1 MRFANKYNDHV
12 NAIDN
17 KCANKLPKCK
27 HGWYISKDDQDK
39 FYLIIIFTN
48 YNILVR
54 LVLNKLIFL

>member
-27 HGWYISKDDQDK
+27 HGWYISKDD
-39 FYLIIIFTN
+39 
-48 YNILVR
+48 
-54 LVLNKLIFL
+54 